1 MENQGLEYL
10 IAIEKAIE
18 FIKKLSKDEIDNLAI
33 GITEFNIISKSVD
46 FKEELQVDTSN
57 SGGKSRRGRRTSYYE
72 GGSTKKESKIKS
84 GKKKEA
90 NKKEKDGYITQTFEK
105 VENEELNEF
114 DIYIKELSKFRDK
127 ETAINYLVD
136 NKLTVTKLKILAKKL
151 SIHIKSKA
159 KKIDIIEDVVDGI
172 VGSRLRLEELRKY

>member
-10 IAIEKAIE
+10 IVIEKAIE
-18 FIKKLSKDEIDNLAI
+18 FIKKLSKDEIDNLAM
-33 GITEFNIISKSVD
+33 GITEFNIISKSID

-57 SGGKSRRGRRTSYYE
+57 SGGRRTSYYE

-84 GKKKEA
+84 GKKKET
-90 NKKEKDGYITQTFEK
+90 NKKEKDGYLTQTFEK

-127 ETAINYLVD
+127 EIAINYLVD

-159 KKIDIIEDVVDGI
+159 KKLDIIEDVVDGV